1 MSELV
6 VQRSLLI
13 NASAPAILAQIE
25 DLHKWRDWSPWE
37 GLDPQLKR
45 ENGGPQSGVGATYTW
60 SGNRK
65 AGAGTMRIA
74 SVTQHRLDVDV
85 TFTKPFPS
93 KSVSSFGLE
102 PQGKATEVTWT
113 MTSPQNLMM
122 RVASIFIKFDKML
135 GKDIEKGLAGLAS
148 VTQP

>member
-1 MSELV
+1 MSDMV

-13 NASAPAILAQIE
+13 KAAPGTILAQIE

-37 GLDPQLKR
+37 GLDPDLKR
-45 ENGGPQSGVGATYTW
+45 EYGGPESGEGATYSW

-74 SVTQHRLDVDV
+74 SVTADGVDV
-85 TFTKPFPS
+85 NVDFTKPFPS
-93 KSVSSFGLE
+93 QSVSSFRLE
-102 PQGKATEVTWT
+102 PQGGDTLVTWT

-122 RVASIFIKFDKML
+122 KVMSIFIKFDKML

-148 VTQP
+148 VTKS